1 MKNKLLS
8 MLLAASFILTAC
20 GQDKNT
26 DTKTESPSSAQETS
40 NVEKNTT
47 SSNDNKKE
55 QKQGKEKTIMDNPS
69 NKAKILPQS
78 EEEKSKLPIQVIQQ
92 QPGENQ
98 KEHYVLLQN
107 GAVQYQQ
114 TGDAFLVDSEIHKGS
129 KVLVIPFK
137 FKNITSDV
145 PLKPSEPMMI
155 LTNAIQKGD
164 NVNYD
169 IYISTYANRDYKN
182 DSSISVNAG
191 GEVDYYL
198 MYELKDPT
206 LGLQIIDKKS
216 GTVVAEFKP
225 E

>member
-1 MKNKLLS
+1 MKRKLLS
-8 MLLAASFILTAC
+8 ILLAASFILTAC
-20 GQDKNT
+20 GQDKNAT
-26 DTKTESPSSAQETS
+26 DTKTKSPSSAQETTS
-40 NVEKNTT
+40 VEKNSP
-47 SSNDNKKE
+47 SSNENKE
-55 QKQGKEKTIMDNPS
+55 QKHVKEKTIMDNPS

-107 GAVQYQQ
+107 GAIQYQQ

-137 FKNITSDV
+137 FKNITSNV

-169 IYISTYANRDYKN
+169 IYLSTYANRDYKN
-182 DSSISVNAG
+182 DSSVSVNAG

-206 LGLQIIDKKS
+206 LSLQIIDKKS

>member
-1 MKNKLLS
+1 MKLNKILITALSISLLVG
-8 MLLAASFILTAC
+8 C
-20 GQDKNT
+20 QDKNT
-26 DTKTESPSSAQETS
+26 DTKTETPSSVQETTSVEKNSPSSNA
-40 NVEKNTT
+40 N
-47 SSNDNKKE
+47 KE

-216 GTVVAEFKP
+216 DTVVAEFKP

>member
-1 MKNKLLS
+1 MKINKILITALSISLLVG
-8 MLLAASFILTAC
+8 C
-20 GQDKNT
+20 QDKNT
-26 DTKTESPSSAQETS
+26 DANTESPSSAQETS

-107 GAVQYQQ
+107 GAIQYQQ

-145 PLKPSEPMMI
+145 PLKPSEPMMV

>member
-26 DTKTESPSSAQETS
+26 DTKIETSSSVQETS

-107 GAVQYQQ
+107 GAIQYQQ

-169 IYISTYANRDYKN
+169 IYLSTYANRDYKN

>member
-1 MKNKLLS
+1 MKSKLLS
-8 MLLAASFILTAC
+8 ILLAASFILTAC
-20 GQDKNT
+20 GQEKNT
-26 DTKTESPSSAQETS
+26 DTKTKSPSSAQETTS
-40 NVEKNTT
+40 VEKNSP
-47 SSNDNKKE
+47 SSNANKD
-55 QKQGKEKTIMDNPS
+55 QNQGKEKTIMDNPS

-98 KEHYVLLQN
+98 KEHYVLLKN
-107 GAVQYQQ
+107 GAIQYQQ

-216 GTVVAEFKP
+216 GSVVAEFKQ

>member
-8 MLLAASFILTAC
+8 ILLAASFILTAC

-26 DTKTESPSSAQETS
+26 DTKKESPSSIKE
-40 NVEKNTT
+40 TT
-47 SSNDNKKE
+47 SVERNSPSSNEIKE